1 MWRSVGEQAEKG
13 KEENTYLASLAVQ
26 VQPECLHRGAWSFPL
41 SRNPWA
47 QLGRSKQDW
56 TSPDGG
62 TALCA
67 TVVCLSSSGR
77 AFWLY
82 TADSY
87 TNRWKAQLSSHC
99 FRPLCSRF
107 HKECHF
113 FVCWTKGFLSG
124 GTDYL
129 FRSVHVSEKCRA
141 LSVARFR
148 AVQRQLPLAWV
159 PFWQIQGF
167 RKEWNNSPG
176 VLEDKAQISSVIS
189 QLGGQLMSRWRA
201 SVPGPGSECWNSTD
215 LGHAD
220 FTVE

>member
-113 FVCWTKGFLSG
+113 FMCWTKGFLSG

-148 AVQRQLPLAWV
+148 AVQFVGAATASTCMGAFLADTGLQKGMEQLSRCVGRQGP
-159 PFWQIQGF
+159 
-167 RKEWNNSPG
+167 
-176 VLEDKAQISSVIS
+176 DK
-189 QLGGQLMSRWRA
+189 
-201 SVPGPGSECWNSTD
+201 
-215 LGHAD
+215 
-220 FTVE
+220 